1 MGAMIVLG
9 ALAAAGAAA
18 AAVLGLIWFVF
29 KLILL
34 PIRLALGVVKFVVG
48 LAAGLLG
55 MVAMVALAPLLLV
68 GVGGVALAAIV
79 VAGLAVLLPLL
90 PFLLIGALV
99 WSFMKRPA
107 VSA

>member
-1 MGAMIVLG
+1 MGAVIVLG
-9 ALAAAGAAA
+9 ALAAAGVAA
-18 AAVLGLIWFVF
+18 AAVLGLVWFLF
-29 KLILL
+29 KLIFL

-48 LAAGLLG
+48 IVAGLIG
-55 MVAMVALAPLLLV
+55 MVAMLALAPLLLI
-68 GVGGVALAAIV
+68 GVGGAAVVAIV

-90 PFLLIGALV
+90 PFLLIGGLV